1 MTRMNDAQLTAEI
14 RKRVNA
20 MIRDER
26 ANLDPNKLASL
37 NINQISTDIASQ
49 WKFEEWDK
57 ISPINGVSASRVIEK
72 YNIEEDDS
80 VFMLLQND
88 RVVFFQPFEPG
99 VQGKSKMTPANVRT
113 IAQDMLDQV
122 IDAVII
128 QTIIPLLEV

>member
-113 IAQDMLDQV
+113 IAQDMLDKV